1 MTNRFLDLLAEKPFL
16 MADGATGT
24 NLFAMGLSAGEAPEL
39 WNLAHPERILALHRH
54 FLEAGADVILT
65 DMGDAASGAA
75 AALADKGYSVEAAA
89 LDVTERP
96 GVDALAAK
104 VEGDGG
110 LDILVNNAGIGDFG
124 KRLHEADDATWAKVL
139 DINLTGVFRMTR
151 AAIPELIKAGGGS
164 IVNISTVAS
173 LIGIRG
179 LSAYAASKG
188 GLDALTR
195 SLAVDYASD
204 NIRCNA
210 VNPGLVD
217 TPMAAPLMADPA
229 SLEPIMSQ
237 YAIRRPGKPE
247 EVAKMV
253 LYLASD
259 ESSWVTGGTFPIDG
273 GMTIS
278 KG

>member
-1 MTNRFLDLLAEKPFL
+1 M
-16 MADGATGT
+16 
-24 NLFAMGLSAGEAPEL
+24 LFRSQDVVAQTIRTFGK
-39 WNLAHPERILALHRH
+39 LH
-54 FLEAGADVILT
+54 
-65 DMGDAASGAA
+65 
-75 AALADKGYSVEAAA
+75 
-89 LDVTERP
+89 
-96 GVDALAAK
+96 
-104 VEGDGG
+104 
-110 LDILVNNAGIGDFG
+110 ILVNNAGIGDFG
-124 KRLHEADDATWAKVL
+124 KRLHETDDATWAKVL

-151 AAIPELIKAGGGS
+151 AALPELIKSGGGS

-195 SLAVDYASD
+195 SVAVDYGQD

-217 TPMAAPLMADPA
+217 TPMAAPLMANPA
-229 SLEPIMSQ
+229 SLEPIMAQ

-259 ESSWVTGGTFPIDG
+259 EATWVTGQTFPIDG